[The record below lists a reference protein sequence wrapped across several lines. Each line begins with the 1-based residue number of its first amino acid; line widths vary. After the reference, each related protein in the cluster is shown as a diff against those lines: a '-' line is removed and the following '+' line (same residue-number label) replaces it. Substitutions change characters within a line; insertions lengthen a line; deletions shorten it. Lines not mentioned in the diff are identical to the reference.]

1 MERALRHISV
11 ERGHD
16 PRQFAL
22 LPFGGAGGLHAVDL
36 ARSLRIPTIIA
47 PTAPGA
53 LSAVGVLVADVIK
66 DQSRTVM
73 FTYRAKGTSRLG
85 KVFAQM
91 EREAAAL
98 LRAEGFPRSKQRH
111 ERLLAMRYRGQSFE
125 LEVRNTTG
133 DLAAEFHRAHRER
146 YGYAQEQ
153 SEIEIVSAR
162 LRSFGLVEKLPER
175 RLAAGKNKP
184 HGKVTA
190 HLGGRK
196 MSVALYKRDELF
208 ANTKLQTPCIV
219 TEYSATT
226 LIDADSKARI
236 DAIRQF
242 AYRVEMKNFD
252 PTTLEIYR
260 ALFTSVAEEMGVALR
275 RTAFSPNIKER
286 RDYSCA
292 VFDADGRVIAQG
304 DHMPVHLGSMPMAVA
319 AALEEIAIAPGDVVA
334 LNDPFAGGT
343 HLPDVTLVMP
353 VVSGKRMLF
362 YVANRAHHA
371 DIGGATPGS
380 MGLATDIY
388 GEGIRI
394 PPIRLVR
401 NGVLDTDTMR
411 LLLANVRGNVER
423 RGDFDAQIGSLKTG
437 AARLLEIIERRGE
450 RETTEY
456 ASQLID
462 YSARLMRYTIAAIPD
477 GSYEAEDALDDDGV
491 DDRPVLIK
499 VRITIKGERAVVDF
513 TGSAPQVTGAINA
526 VEAITVSAVSY
537 VFRCLVGGEVPA
549 SAGLMEPIEVIAPR
563 GTVVNAN
570 PPASVA
576 GGNVETSQRIV
587 DVLVQGIGPGFT
599 GAHTSGE
606 PGHDEQSHD
615 RRHRHAQR
623 PGVFLLRNR
632 CGRHGSASDCCMA

>member
-1 MERALRHISV
+1 M
-11 ERGHD
+11 
-16 PRQFAL
+16 
-22 LPFGGAGGLHAVDL
+22 
-36 ARSLRIPTIIA
+36 
-47 PTAPGA
+47 
-53 LSAVGVLVADVIK
+53 
-66 DQSRTVM
+66 
-73 FTYRAKGTSRLG
+73 
-85 KVFAQM
+85 KV
-91 EREAAAL
+91 R
-98 LRAEGFPRSKQRH
+98 
-111 ERLLAMRYRGQSFE
+111 
-125 LEVRNTTG
+125 
-133 DLAAEFHRAHRER
+133 
-146 YGYAQEQ
+146 
-153 SEIEIVSAR
+153 
-162 LRSFGLVEKLPER
+162 
-175 RLAAGKNKP
+175 
-184 HGKVTA
+184 
-190 HLGGRK
+190 
-196 MSVALYKRDELF
+196 
-208 ANTKLQTPCIV
+208 
-219 TEYSATT
+219 
-226 LIDADSKARI
+226 
-236 DAIRQF
+236 
-242 AYRVEMKNFD
+242 FD

-319 AALEEIAIAPGDVVA
+319 AALAEVEIEPGDVVA

-343 HLPDVTLVMP
+343 HLPDVTLI
-353 VVSGKRMLF
+353 SGVFDAETRRCADTLPRRVAASARPRVLF

-401 NGVLDTDTMR
+401 KGIPDADTMR

-450 RETTEY
+450 SEATEY

-462 YSARLMRYTIAAIPD
+462 YSARLMRYTIASIPD
-477 GSYEAEDALDDDGV
+477 GTYEAEDALDDDGV
-491 DDRPVLIK
+491 EDRPVPIR
-499 VRITIKGERAVVDF
+499 VRITIDGERALVDF
-513 TGSAPQVTGAINA
+513 AGSAPQVVGAINA

-587 DVLVQGIGPGFT
+587 DVLFKALAKALPDRIPAASQGTMNNLTIGGIDSRT
-599 GAHTSGE
+599 GQEFSYYETVAGGMGARPMLDGMSGVHTHMTNSLNTPAEALEYAYPLRVREYRLRKGSGGKGKQRGGDGVVRE
-606 PGHDEQSHD
+606 IETLVPARMSLLAD
-615 RRHRHAQR
+615 RRKRQPYGLSGGADGALGVNVVIRDKRTQKIAAKGSHELKAGDRIR
-623 PGVFLLRNR
+623 IETPGGGGW
-632 CGRHGSASDCCMA
+632 GRQDCESCPNEVYVVRRR

>member
-1 MERALRHISV
+1 
-11 ERGHD
+11 
-16 PRQFAL
+16 
-22 LPFGGAGGLHAVDL
+22 
-36 ARSLRIPTIIA
+36 
-47 PTAPGA
+47 
-53 LSAVGVLVADVIK
+53 
-66 DQSRTVM
+66 
-73 FTYRAKGTSRLG
+73 
-85 KVFAQM
+85 
-91 EREAAAL
+91 
-98 LRAEGFPRSKQRH
+98 
-111 ERLLAMRYRGQSFE
+111 
-125 LEVRNTTG
+125 
-133 DLAAEFHRAHRER
+133 
-146 YGYAQEQ
+146 
-153 SEIEIVSAR
+153 
-162 LRSFGLVEKLPER
+162 
-175 RLAAGKNKP
+175 
-184 HGKVTA
+184 
-190 HLGGRK
+190 
-196 MSVALYKRDELF
+196 
-208 ANTKLQTPCIV
+208 
-219 TEYSATT
+219 
-226 LIDADSKARI
+226 
-236 DAIRQF
+236 
-242 AYRVEMKNFD
+242 MKNFD

-292 VFDADGRVIAQG
+292 VFDAGGRVIAQG

-319 AALEEIAIAPGDVVA
+319 AALEEIEIAPGDVVA

-401 NGVLDTDTMR
+401 NGELDTDTMR

-437 AARLLEIIERRGE
+437 ASRLLEIIERRGE
-450 RETTEY
+450 RETAEY
-456 ASQLID
+456 ASQLIN

-491 DDRPVLIK
+491 EDRLVPIK
-499 VRITIKGERAVVDF
+499 VRVTIKGERAVVNF
-513 TGSAPQVTGAINA
+513 NGSAPQVTGPINA

-537 VFRCLVGGEVPA
+537 VFRCLIAGEVPA
-549 SAGLMEPIEVIAPR
+549 SAGLMAPIEVIAPR

-587 DVLVQGIGPGFT
+587 DVLFKALAQALPDRIPAASQGTMNNLTIGGIDTRT
-599 GAHTSGE
+599 GQEFSYYETECRRHERRTHA
-606 PGHDEQSHD
+606 HDEQSQYSRRSTRVRISSARPRIPLAQRFRWSREATWWIGYCARD
-615 RRHRHAQR
+615 RSTCTLAHVVVMRSSQAWSIWFVWRRGRHA
-623 PGVFLLRNR
+623 
-632 CGRHGSASDCCMA
+632 RHQHSQ